1 MDFDQ
6 LVQCGCVPAET
17 HGDYSVASSSNA
29 SGGEVTRV
37 TTLNLLCPL
46 RGQGIAK
53 VVVINGVA
61 SEIVY

>member
-6 LVQCGCVPAET
+6 LVQCGCALAET
-17 HGDYSVASSSNA
+17 NGDFSMPSSSNA
-29 SGGEVTRV
+29 SRGPVTRV
-37 TTLNLLCPL
+37 AILNLLCPL
-46 RGQGIAK
+46 RGRGIAK